1 MFLSSERDTRNM
13 KFIGKNALIQEYLD
27 TSILDTLSPQYQHFL
42 SRLFQNDSNHID
54 KFFTKLSGNQVH
66 LNADMITKILDT
78 LFNQMTTPF
87 GILHDTNFCNHHQQE
102 EEDLLPHTF
111 NTNIWEILLKNL
123 KIWSGFPQSAI
134 YENLSMAH
142 YYVATDTY
150 PPIGV
155 NTTKDYPKKFWQKK
169 PVCKTNYFDTAF
181 IFIYEKLKHF
191 HWELI
196 PNTKRHMDLYE
207 LYCLIEDAALEKNLI
222 QYHDD
227 QLLFLRS
234 LNASA
239 LIYSVICS
247 FPASLPDMM
256 AFSYDHRPNTMA
268 YPFWE
273 LIKKHN
279 DFQPFYGQHPYLEN
293 MNMHGF
299 YVALKHVI
307 EMLLKNAHI
316 RPETDLKHK
325 IKVLQAALYEP
336 KELENISAY
345 FQNQTH
351 RLIFIYTRLTSL
363 GFLMRSPLLKGLGFH
378 PLINTETP
386 ARMTNNL
393 NIFIEILK
401 QAPIEEQY
409 RALEQMVI
417 AINPEKENAYHLDK
431 VLSI

>member
-1 MFLSSERDTRNM
+1 LFLSSERDTRNM
-13 KFIGKNALIQEYLD
+13 TFIGKKALIQEYLD
-27 TSILDTLSPQYQHFL
+27 TSIFDTLSPQYQHFIT
-42 SRLFQNDSNHID
+42 RLFQSESNNLD
-54 KFFTKLSGNQVH
+54 KFFTKLSGNQVN
-66 LNADMITKILDT
+66 LNADMITRILDT

-87 GILHDTNFCNHHQQE
+87 AALHDTNFGTHHHQDE
-102 EEDLLPHTF
+102 LMPHIF
-111 NTNIWEILLKNL
+111 NTSVWEHLLKNL
-123 KIWSGFPQSAI
+123 KIWSAFPQSTI

-142 YYVATDTY
+142 YFVATDTY
-150 PPIGV
+150 PPITL
-155 NTTKDYPKKFWQKK
+155 NPASDYQKKFWQKK
-169 PVCKTNYFDTAF
+169 MVCKANYFDTAF
-181 IFIYEKLKHF
+181 KFIYEKLKHF

-222 QYHDD
+222 QYHED

-256 AFSYDHRPNTMA
+256 AFSYDHRLNTMA
-268 YPFWE
+268 YPYWD
-273 LIKKHN
+273 LIKKHQ
-279 DFQPFYGQHPYLEN
+279 DFQPFYGHHPYLEN
-293 MNMHGF
+293 INMHGF
-299 YVALKHVI
+299 YVTLKHII
-307 EMLLKNAHI
+307 EILLKNAHI
-316 RPETDLKHK
+316 RPETNFKHK
-325 IKVLQAALYEP
+325 IKVLQSALYDP
-336 KELENISAY
+336 KELENIHTY

-386 ARMTNNL
+386 VKMMNNL

-417 AINPEKENAYHLDK
+417 AINPAQEITDQI
-431 VLSI
+431 VSTSINL

>member
-1 MFLSSERDTRNM
+1 MT
-13 KFIGKNALIQEYLD
+13 FIGKNALIQEYLD
-27 TSILDTLSPQYQHFL
+27 TSIFDTLSPQYQHFL
-42 SRLFQNDSNHID
+42 TRLFQSESNHLD
-54 KFFTKLSGNQVH
+54 KFFTKLSANQVH
-66 LNADMITKILDT
+66 LNADMITKVLDT

-87 GILHDTNFCNHHQQE
+87 GTLHDTSFCNYHQQD
-102 EEDLLPHTF
+102 DLIPNTF
-111 NTNIWEILLKNL
+111 NSSIWEQLLKNL
-123 KIWSGFPQSAI
+123 KIWSAFPESAI
-134 YENLSMAH
+134 YDNLSMAH

-150 PPIGV
+150 PPIAV
-155 NTTKDYPKKFWQKK
+155 NHASDYQKKFWQKK
-169 PVCKTNYFDTAF
+169 TVCKSNYFDTAF
-181 IFIYEKLKHF
+181 KFVYEKLKHF

-222 QYHDD
+222 QYHED

-239 LIYSVICS
+239 LIYSVIYS
-247 FPASLPDMM
+247 FPASLPDMI
-256 AFSYDHRPNTMA
+256 AFSYDHRLNSMA

-273 LIKKHN
+273 IVKKQQ
-279 DFQPFYGQHPYLEN
+279 DFQPFYGHHPYLEN
-293 MNMHGF
+293 INMHGF
-299 YVALKHVI
+299 YVALKHVL
-307 EMLLKNAHI
+307 EVLLKNAHI

-325 IKVLQAALYEP
+325 IKVLQSALCDP
-336 KELENISAY
+336 KELENIHSY

-386 ARMTNNL
+386 AKMMNNL
-393 NIFIEILK
+393 TIFIEILK
-401 QAPIEEQY
+401 QAPSEEQY

-417 AINPEKENAYHLDK
+417 AINPEPEKID
-431 VLSI
+431 VILSTSMNF